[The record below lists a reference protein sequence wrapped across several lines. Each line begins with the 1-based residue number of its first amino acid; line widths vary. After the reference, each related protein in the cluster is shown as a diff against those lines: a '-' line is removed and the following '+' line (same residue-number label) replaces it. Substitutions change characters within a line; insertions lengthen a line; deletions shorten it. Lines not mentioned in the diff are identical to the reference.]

1 MKKLITKYTFDA
13 SAKTIIFSE
22 YSTILQAGILLITN
36 TTDNIIIYNFA
47 SSTLNGTVSQNVLTL
62 TYDTSSMS
70 DGDSIQIYYDDPNE
84 NIATTGEK
92 DRITSF
98 VVDKEMHQILTEIHE
113 TLKDIQQ
120 LILER

>member
-47 SSTLNGTVSQNVLTL
+47 SSTLNGIVNRNVLTL
-62 TYDTSSMS
+62 FYDTSSMS
-70 DGDSIQIYYDDPNE
+70 DSDSIQIYYDDPNA
-84 NIATTGEK
+84 NVATSGEK
-92 DRITSF
+92 DRIASF
-98 VVDKEMHQILTEIHE
+98 VMDREVYRLLSE
-113 TLKDIQQ
+113 IQQ
-120 LILER
+120 TLQDIYQLSLEK